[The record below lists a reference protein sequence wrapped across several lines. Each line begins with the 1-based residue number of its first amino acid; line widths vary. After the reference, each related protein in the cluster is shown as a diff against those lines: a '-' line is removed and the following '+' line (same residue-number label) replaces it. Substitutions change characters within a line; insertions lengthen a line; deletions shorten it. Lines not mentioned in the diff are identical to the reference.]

1 MERGKRWIALVALST
16 LVVTSVPAWAKS
28 LRPTKS
34 REDLTLP
41 SASRLPVRDR
51 MQTSRTRTDRSPDLP
66 VPTRQTGY
74 WGATSDLGWF
84 LSDPEQLNAAS
95 AVLMDTDTGAILFA
109 RHPMEQRA
117 PASTTKI
124 MTALL
129 ILEEGRLDDKVVIS
143 ERAAAVGGTGLGLR
157 RGQRV
162 MLRDLLWAILLK
174 SANDAALAAAEH
186 VGGSEER
193 FVDRMNAKAAAL
205 GMQGTHFANP
215 HGLDDPDHHSTAYDL
230 ATLARHALRNPTFAH
245 MVQTRE
251 ASLTIL
257 TGRNGRVV
265 KRMAI
270 RTHNQLLGQFFGA
283 DGVKTGY
290 TALAGRCLVASATR
304 GDRQL
309 IAVLLND
316 TRRWVEAA
324 ALLEYGFA
332 ALGGGTFGLGAPD
345 GAPLICQKA
354 KGAEAGPCCSDSAPR
369 FSPPFLWETCRI
381 RFQARVTVR
390 LPGARIN
397 ADATSS
403 S

>member
-1 MERGKRWIALVALST
+1 MLA
-16 LVVTSVPAWAKS
+16 
-28 LRPTKS
+28 
-34 REDLTLP
+34 
-41 SASRLPVRDR
+41 
-51 MQTSRTRTDRSPDLP
+51 
-66 VPTRQTGY
+66 PTRQAGR

-84 LSDPEQLNAAS
+84 LADPEQLSAAS
-95 AVLMDTDTGAILFA
+95 ALLMDADTGAILFA
-109 RHPMEQRA
+109 RHPMERRS

-143 ERAAAVGGTGLGLR
+143 ERAAAVTGTGLGLR

-162 MLRDLLWAILLK
+162 SLRDLLWAILLK

-193 FVDRMNAKAAAL
+193 FVDMMNAKAASL

-215 HGLDDPDHHSTAYDL
+215 HGLDDPDHYSTAHDL
-230 ATLARHALRNPTFAH
+230 AILTRQALHSPTFAR

-251 ASLTIL
+251 ASLAIL
-257 TGRNGRVV
+257 TGRNGSRV
-265 KRMAI
+265 KRRVI

-290 TALAGRCLVASATR
+290 TERAGRCLVASATR
-304 GDRQL
+304 GDHQL

-316 TRRWVEAA
+316 TRRWAEAA

-332 ALGGGTFGLGAPD
+332 ALGGGAPSLGVPSGSSADMP
-345 GAPLICQKA
+345 
-354 KGAEAGPCCSDSAPR
+354 KGEG
-369 FSPPFLWETCRI
+369 
-381 RFQARVTVR
+381 
-390 LPGARIN
+390 G
-397 ADATSS
+397 
-403 S
+403 

>member
-1 MERGKRWIALVALST
+1 
-16 LVVTSVPAWAKS
+16 
-28 LRPTKS
+28 
-34 REDLTLP
+34 
-41 SASRLPVRDR
+41 

-129 ILEEGRLDDKVVIS
+129 ILEEGRLDDKVVIT
-143 ERAAAVGGTGLGLR
+143 ERAAAVTGTGLGLR
-157 RGQRV
+157 RGQQV
-162 MLRDLLWAILLK
+162 VLRDLLWAILLK

-193 FVDRMNAKAAAL
+193 FVARMNAKADAL

-215 HGLDDPDHHSTAYDL
+215 HGLDDPEHYSTAYDL
-230 ATLARHALRNPTFAH
+230 AILTRQALRNPTFAH

-251 ASLTIL
+251 ARFAIR
-257 TGRNGRVV
+257 TGRNGSVV
-265 KRMAI
+265 KRKI
-270 RTHNQLLGQFFGA
+270 LRTHNQLLGQFVGA

-290 TALAGRCLVASATR
+290 TERAGRCLVASATR
-304 GDRQL
+304 GDHQL

-316 TRRWVEAA
+316 SRRWTEAA

-332 ALGGGTFGLGAPD
+332 ALGGGASNLGVLD
-345 GAPLICQKA
+345 GGSTDTP
-354 KGAEAGPCCSDSAPR
+354 KGEG
-369 FSPPFLWETCRI
+369 
-381 RFQARVTVR
+381 
-390 LPGARIN
+390 G
-397 ADATSS
+397 
-403 S
+403 

>member
-1 MERGKRWIALVALST
+1 MRRGKRWIVLVALGILLAPVMS
-16 LVVTSVPAWAKS
+16 AWAKS
-28 LRPTKS
+28 PRPARI

-41 SASRLPVRDR
+41 SATGSSVRRTQPSRA
-51 MQTSRTRTDRSPDLP
+51 QTDRPPDAP
-66 VPTRQTGY
+66 APIRQTGRG
-74 WGATSDLGWF
+74 GAAADLGWF
-84 LSDPEQLNAAS
+84 LADPEALSAAS
-95 AVLMDTDTGAILFA
+95 AVLMDADTGAILFA
-109 RHPMEQRA
+109 RHPMEQRS

-129 ILEEGRLDDKVVIS
+129 ILEEGRLDDMAVIS

-345 GAPLICQKA
+345 GSSADTL
-354 KGAEAGPCCSDSAPR
+354 KGEG
-369 FSPPFLWETCRI
+369 
-381 RFQARVTVR
+381 
-390 LPGARIN
+390 G
-397 ADATSS
+397 
-403 S
+403 